1 LGLGERRGPIAVEYP
16 AHWGREKATYNELGC
31 WVRWCIVQAGEQIS
45 RFEKG
50 QLESSAVGL
59 KLIEEQP
66 QILRLTTPKLKDVWG
81 RVSSL

>member
-1 LGLGERRGPIAVEYP
+1 MVHCQKLANRF
-16 AHWGREKATYNELGC
+16 
-31 WVRWCIVQAGEQIS
+31 S

-50 QLESSAVGL
+50 QFESSAVGL